1 MREFK
6 ADLPHSLCECEWEWE
21 ASVDPQSPGRKRQT
35 RYKSRLQVAEY
46 NMQYQTRAVTIFDWE
61 GLMSFRVLSVELEDV
76 STAGTDG

>member
-46 NMQYQTRAVTIFDWE
+46 NMQYQARALTVRL
-61 GLMSFRVLSVELEDV
+61 GKPDV
-76 STAGTDG
+76 FESSQRGA